1 MAYIYLITNK
11 INQKQY
17 VGKTEHNNI
26 QDRWK
31 EHCRDYKKP
40 HIEKR
45 PLYVAM
51 QKYGIENFE
60 ISPIEEIVSPD
71 VNLEERESYWIQ
83 YYDTY
88 ANGYNAT
95 LGGDGKRLLQYD
107 TIYNLWQ
114 QGLNC
119 RQISKKLN
127 CDAGWV
133 GVVLKNYNIS
143 AQEIQ
148 KRQAIQ
154 KSVVVKQIDKNTNQ
168 VIATFSSMREAAQN
182 MIDNKY
188 TNCKIGTGSTHIS
201 EVCSGKRKT
210 FAGFKWEK

>member
-40 HIEKR
+40 YIEKR
-45 PLYVAM
+45 PLYAAM
-51 QKYGIENFE
+51 QKYGVENFE
-60 ISPIEEIVSPD
+60 ITPIEEVPSD
-71 VNLEERESYWIQ
+71 VNLEDREIYWIK
-83 YYDTY
+83 YYNTY
-88 ANGYNAT
+88 TNGYNAT
-95 LGGDGKRLLQYD
+95 LGGDGKRLLQHD

-119 RQISKKLN
+119 KQISERIS

-133 GVVLKNYNIS
+133 GVILKNYGIS
-143 AQEIQ
+143 AQDIQ
-148 KRQAIQ
+148 KRQTIK
-154 KSVVVKQIDKNTNQ
+154 KSIVVKQLDKNTNQ
-168 VIATFSSMREAAQN
+168 VLAVFFSMREAAQA
-182 MIDNKY
+182 MIDNNY
-188 TNCKIGTGSTHIS
+188 TNCKVGTGATHIS
-201 EVCSGKRKT
+201 EVCAGKRKT
-210 FAGFKWEK
+210 FAGFRWEK

>member
-17 VGKTEHNNI
+17 VGKTEYNNI

-45 PLYVAM
+45 PLYAAM
-51 QKYGIENFE
+51 QKYGIENFA
-60 ISPIEEIVSPD
+60 ISPIEEVVSPD

-83 YYDTY
+83 YYNTY

-107 TIYNLWQ
+107 TIYDLWQ

-119 RQISKKLN
+119 KQISKQLN

-133 GVVLKNYNIS
+133 GVILKNYNIN
-143 AQEIQ
+143 A
-148 KRQAIQ
+148 QAIQ
-154 KSVVVKQIDKNTNQ
+154 KRPAIQKSTAVKQIDKSTNQ